1 MHKRKP
7 RFETIPLK
15 ALRHLL
21 EDGKNSGPATETQNK
36 GVDSSTAARPTKPAQ
51 SNVQKQ
57 RPRPKRSIRTEG
69 QDHPLGLWLDR
80 DVLCRHQN
88 PTPRVVFHNPLPN
101 TVNLYLTLADLALGN
116 NKPKSRKNADEA
128 EGTSRS

>member
-1 MHKRKP
+1 MHKSKS

-21 EDGKNSGPATETQNK
+21 QDGKNSGPETETRND
-36 GVDSSTAARPTKPAQ
+36 GVDSSTAARPTQPAR

-57 RPRPKRSIRTEG
+57 RARPKRSIKTEG

-80 DVLCRHQN
+80 DVLRKHQN
-88 PTPRVVFHNPLPN
+88 PTPRVAFHTPLAN
-101 TVNLYLTLADLALGN
+101 TNNLYLTLADLALGN
-116 NKPKSRKNADEA
+116 NKPKSRKNANQA